1 MGRPVSLRNAAIATA
16 LACAAVAALG
26 HASHIVLA
34 ILGAATLTAGPA
46 VVRESLRQR
55 RLARGLLAVTR
66 PGQLH
71 GIRVRLGPLHG
82 AAFVAGL
89 VRPRIFCDD
98 RLLAALAPDELR
110 AVALHERAHQ
120 RARDPLRM
128 LLLSAIAPWVR
139 RLPPGPAW
147 LERRA
152 ADREIAADRAA
163 LTRGAS
169 RAAIASALSK
179 VGPLHPAG
187 APGFARAIDLR
198 LAALLD
204 GAYPTRHRWSSTLA
218 GLALAGSLCLVTA
231 LREAPTPLGL
241 LCC

>member
-1 MGRPVSLRNAAIATA
+1 MGRPTSLRNAAIATV
-16 LACAAVAALG
+16 LVCAVVAALG

-34 ILGAATLTAGPA
+34 ALGVTTLIVGPA
-46 VVRESLRQR
+46 LVREGFRQR

-66 PGQLH
+66 PGQVH

-89 VRPRIFCDD
+89 VHPRIFCDD
-98 RLLAALAPDELR
+98 RLAATLTADELR

-128 LLLSAIAPWVR
+128 ALFSAIGPLAR
-139 RLPPGPAW
+139 RLPSGPAW
-147 LERRA
+147 LERQA
-152 ADREIAADRAA
+152 AEREIAADRAA
-163 LTRGAS
+163 LSRGAS

-179 VGPLHPAG
+179 VGPLHPTG

-204 GAYPTRHRWSSTLA
+204 GAYPTGHRWSWTLA
-218 GLALAGSLCLVTA
+218 GLAVASSLCVVT
-231 LREAPTPLGL
+231 LLHEAPTVLDL